1 MPGQKADGTWG
12 TDGKAVVNWTTMP
25 SCGLSDPDR
34 KAGKDGSHQR
44 NATVKAVSFEYGYA
58 R

>member
-1 MPGQKADGTWG
+1 MPGQKADGIWG
-12 TDGKAVVNWTTMP
+12 TDGKAVVIWTTMP
-25 SCGLSDPDR
+25 SCGLPALDR

-44 NATVKAVSFEYGYA
+44 NAMVKAVSCEYRYA